1 MKSNSSIYLFSSS
14 LLFNKEA
21 VPNFDNFNNE
31 NSYQLYSSLLLNH
44 KEILDNCSKSYRII
58 FCFDDNDKSFIPKE
72 FRSNNE
78 EIIFGDLNHK
88 IELLKLMSDK
98 YFSNSSNNLLI
109 FSNSI
114 GISFTDIQKAFN
126 LLSIEDEAI
135 VIGKTNRDK
144 IVFIGFNSFNKEL
157 FLDLNWDSLNYDNL
171 LARIGKH
178 DNFLH
183 VLGNYLAINDIIDFK
198 NLYVELSK
206 KESLSYCSQNMHER
220 FTNLFIEYKELL
232 K

>member
-14 LLFNKEA
+14 PLFNKEV
-21 VPNFDNFNNE
+21 VPNFENFNNE
-31 NSYQLYSSLLLNH
+31 NSHQLYSSLLLNH
-44 KEILDNCSKSYRII
+44 KENLDQCSKSYRVVY
-58 FCFDDNDKSFIPKE
+58 CFDDNDKNYLPKE
-72 FRSNNE
+72 FEGSNDE
-78 EIIFGDLNHK
+78 VFFGNLNHK
-88 IELLKLMSDK
+88 VELLKALSDK
-98 YFSNSSNNLLI
+98 YFIDSNNNLLI

-114 GISFTDIQKAFN
+114 GFSLTDFQKIFN

-135 VIGKTNRDK
+135 VIGKSNRDK
-144 IVFIGFNSFNKEL
+144 IVFMGFNSFNKEL
-157 FLDLNWDSLNYDNL
+157 FLECNWESLNYDNL
-171 LARIGKH
+171 LARLGKH

-183 VLGNYLAINDIIDFK
+183 VLGNYLAINDLVDFK

>member
-14 LLFNKEA
+14 PVFYKEA
-21 VPNFDNFNNE
+21 VPSFESFNNE
-31 NSYQLYSSLLLNH
+31 NSYQLYSSLFLNH
-44 KEILDNCSKSYRII
+44 KENLDQSSKLYRII
-58 FCFDDNDKSFIPKE
+58 YCIDEHDKNNLPKE
-72 FRSNNE
+72 FDSHSD
-78 EIIFGDLNHK
+78 EIFWGDFNHK
-88 IELLKLMSDK
+88 VELLKTMSDK
-98 YFSNSSNNLLI
+98 YFINSSNNLLI

-114 GISFTDIQKAFN
+114 GISTQDFQKVFN
-126 LLSIEDEAI
+126 LLSIEDEATI
-135 VIGKTNRDK
+135 IGKSNRDK

-157 FLDLNWDSLNYDNL
+157 FLECNWESLNYDSL
-171 LARIGKH
+171 LARLGKH

-183 VLGNYLAINDIIDFK
+183 VLGNYLAVNDLIDFK
-198 NLYVELSK
+198 NRYAELSK